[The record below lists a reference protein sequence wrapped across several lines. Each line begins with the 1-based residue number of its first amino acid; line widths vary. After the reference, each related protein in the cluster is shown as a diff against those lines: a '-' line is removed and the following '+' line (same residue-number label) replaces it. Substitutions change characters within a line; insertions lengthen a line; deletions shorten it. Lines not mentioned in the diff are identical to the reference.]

1 MKTSMEFDSNN
12 RMLTHCFN
20 TASGKPTGLQPNHVF
35 SFKIRW
41 PKVPEVDLSV
51 WVLFAVTL
59 VFTAISSVTEATAS
73 DNSKENPAAHDT
85 DWPRFRGPNGT
96 GISHADTVPLTWTAK
111 DYNWIL
117 DLPGHGHGSP
127 VVVGDRLYLIS
138 GEPDTAER
146 SVVCVH
152 VNRGDILWKRN
163 FSSKPHRLHHANS
176 YGSTTPAAD
185 ANGVVVTWSDPEK
198 ILLMALDRK
207 GKTVWQKNLGPY
219 QAINGA
225 GTSPIIVDDLV
236 VLMNVQMDP
245 EFMISIGVLPQ
256 NYPNRT
262 AHDSFLLAVDR
273 KSGEIRWQVKRETYL
288 AGYATPCVR
297 TTDNGDRELIFLDS
311 AYGLAGVDIQTGEIN
326 WQTSRLLPSRTV
338 ASPVVAGDLI
348 FGSHGRGV
356 SADMLCALRAG
367 SKSTQPKVEYE
378 IKTAAPLT
386 PTPLVKDKLAVLWS
400 DAGIVTCIEAATGT
414 VVWRNRVGGS
424 YYGSPI
430 WVNGYLYCVDRRG
443 TVMVVAANEKYELLG
458 KTSLGEP
465 SFATPAVAGGVIY
478 FRTETKLFSLGGE

>member
-1 MKTSMEFDSNN
+1 MKTCMEFDSNN

-41 PKVPEVDLSV
+41 PKVPEVNLSV

-262 AHDSFLLAVDR
+262 AHDSFLLAVIAR
-273 KSGEIRWQVKRETYL
+273 
-288 AGYATPCVR
+288 AVR
-297 TTDNGDRELIFLDS
+297 F
-311 AYGLAGVDIQTGEIN
+311 V
-326 WQTSRLLPSRTV
+326 
-338 ASPVVAGDLI
+338 
-348 FGSHGRGV
+348 GR
-356 SADMLCALRAG
+356 
-367 SKSTQPKVEYE
+367 
-378 IKTAAPLT
+378 
-386 PTPLVKDKLAVLWS
+386 
-400 DAGIVTCIEAATGT
+400 
-414 VVWRNRVGGS
+414 
-424 YYGSPI
+424 
-430 WVNGYLYCVDRRG
+430 
-443 TVMVVAANEKYELLG
+443 
-458 KTSLGEP
+458 
-465 SFATPAVAGGVIY
+465 
-478 FRTETKLFSLGGE
+478 